1 MNESIRTF
9 QSKLNSK
16 ETLYSDYDS
25 CHNDRSASCI
35 EKSVNSV
42 IRDDTSHLDSCHDW
56 SLEDDPRCS
65 GYDDDCESMSS
76 NDTFYSETSQNDTP
90 LDSQTSEDCSVNKT
104 TLQYKTQLNH
114 DRFHIP
120 AVDPVV
126 DQYQDTRDFLTVAAD
141 TLRTI
146 EGKLNKD
153 EIDFLNSCAGF
164 DISSPSYH
172 REGFAKLRSELLEEM
187 KQYKKNN
194 PLSEQEDKR
203 ADEVI
208 KMAKNAKGLLPRI
221 TTRTGYSP
229 GPNKDFREK
238 RFCDENYEG
247 PGFFDDPDDDE
258 VNQTHASQSQCQC
271 RSYIHHIESCPTPGQ
286 HCTSTECLSD
296 DTFVFECICH
306 PVQPLTPFNSHED
319 DTFHMKST
327 DPSYI
332 IKMHNCLIPH
342 YNNMYKG
349 EKHIMNQ
356 TKRFNF
362 HLGNG
367 IVKKLERLYLKYFS
381 SLPEKDLKINDETS
395 ACKEINLNTTSKSG
409 NQLSY
414 LRVNI
419 GDGNFIS
426 KENAWLLADSGSMV
440 NLLRESTLRELKI
453 PTTSICSDTKYLL
466 KTADGKRSDAAL
478 GTLKLDLFFTDQP
491 R

>member
-76 NDTFYSETSQNDTP
+76 NDTFYSETSQNETP
-90 LDSQTSEDCSVNKT
+90 LDSQTSGDCSVNKT

-247 PGFFDDPDDDE
+247 PGFFDDPDDE
-258 VNQTHASQSQCQC
+258 VNQTHAVRVSVNVGLTF
-271 RSYIHHIESCPTPGQ
+271 IT
-286 HCTSTECLSD
+286 LS
-296 DTFVFECICH
+296 
-306 PVQPLTPFNSHED
+306 PAPL
-319 DTFHMKST
+319 
-327 DPSYI
+327 
-332 IKMHNCLIPH
+332 L
-342 YNNMYKG
+342 
-349 EKHIMNQ
+349 
-356 TKRFNF
+356 
-362 HLGNG
+362 
-367 IVKKLERLYLKYFS
+367 
-381 SLPEKDLKINDETS
+381 
-395 ACKEINLNTTSKSG
+395 
-409 NQLSY
+409 
-414 LRVNI
+414 VNI
-419 GDGNFIS
+419 ALPQNVCQMTLSCLNVSVILS
-426 KENAWLLADSGSMV
+426 
-440 NLLRESTLRELKI
+440 NL
-453 PTTSICSDTKYLL
+453 
-466 KTADGKRSDAAL
+466 
-478 GTLKLDLFFTDQP
+478 
-491 R
+491 